1 MDYFGQGANLRTS
14 LVIDPPDGRV
24 PPVQPGVKVENGG
37 LGPDTNGVRP
47 VRFRV
52 GGVRKDGPEDRGL
65 SERCLM
71 GYSSGPPFVPSLYN
85 NIVQI
90 FQTKTHA
97 VIMTEMI
104 HDARIVPLDNRPA
117 LDPAL
122 TQWSGDS
129 RGRWEGETLVV
140 ETRNFTDKTTSFRG
154 AGTAK
159 DLHLTE
165 RFTRVGPDRVD
176 YQFTIDDPTTFAKP
190 FTALVPMVRAD
201 GDLYE
206 YACHEGNYGLANIL
220 SGARQDE
227 REATAK
233 K

>member
-1 MDYFGQGANLRTS
+1 
-14 LVIDPPDGRV
+14 
-24 PPVQPGVKVENGG
+24 
-37 LGPDTNGVRP
+37 
-47 VRFRV
+47 
-52 GGVRKDGPEDRGL
+52 
-65 SERCLM
+65 M

-97 VIMTEMI
+97 VILTEMI
-104 HDARIVPLDNRPA
+104 HDARIVPLDGRPA
-117 LDPAL
+117 LDPEL

-159 DLHLTE
+159 HLQLTE

-176 YQFTIDDPTTFAKP
+176 YQFTINDPTTYTKP
-190 FTALVPMVRAD
+190 FTALIPMVRAE
-201 GDLYE
+201 GELYE

-227 REATAK
+227 REAAAK
-233 K
+233 QGGSPK